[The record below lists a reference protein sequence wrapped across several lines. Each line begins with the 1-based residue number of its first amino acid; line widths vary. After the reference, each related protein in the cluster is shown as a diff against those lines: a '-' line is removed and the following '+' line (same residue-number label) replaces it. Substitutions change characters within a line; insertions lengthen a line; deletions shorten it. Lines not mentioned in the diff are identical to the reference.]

1 MSIEPAEQPIPADE
15 SEPSRPPEGGPTDED
30 THPLLDDPPGL
41 GWVEDGMAGF
51 ERLTLGLDTDEQ
63 GQNLVTVV
71 RPQATGPRDRT
82 RRAILSVHGWSDYFY
97 NAPLARAFEE
107 AGYAFH
113 AVDLRHY
120 GRSLREGQTPGW
132 TDDLARYDADLEAA
146 LATIAEDHPLPP
158 VLMGHSTGGLIASLW
173 AHRNPGRISALVLN
187 SPWLEMQGSAGVRL
201 LAQTIVDPVSALK
214 PYAMLTLPRI
224 DYYWRTLSDQ
234 AEGEWDLHPLWR
246 PTHAFEVPAAWLSAV
261 LKGHRTVAR
270 RLQVSAPILVLV
282 SARGHRGTS
291 YDEAMLASDIVLD
304 PDAMARRSLRLGD
317 RVTVHRLPDALHDVF
332 ASPASVREAA
342 GAATLTWL
350 GAYAPPSAS
359 EAESGAPDDG
369 AG

>member
-1 MSIEPAEQPIPADE
+1 MARDPIQPPPPDPSAPHGAPA
-15 SEPSRPPEGGPTDED
+15 GGPTEED
-30 THPLLDDPPGL
+30 TRPFLDDPPGL
-41 GWVEDGMAGF
+41 GWVPDGLPGF
-51 ERLTLGLDTDEQ
+51 ERCTLGLDTDKQ

-71 RPQATGPRDRT
+71 RPRADVARDPA
-82 RRAILSVHGWSDYFY
+82 RRPILSVHGWSDYFY
-97 NAPLARAFEE
+97 NAPLAHAFEA

-120 GRSLREGQTPGW
+120 GRSLRTGQTPGW

-146 LATIAEDHPLPP
+146 FETIARDHPLPP
-158 VLMGHSTGGLIASLW
+158 ILMGHSTGGLIAALW
-173 AHRNPGRISALVLN
+173 ADRNPGRLAALVLN

-201 LAQTIVDPVSALK
+201 LAKSIVGPVSAMK

-224 DYYWRTLSDQ
+224 DHYWRTLSDQ

-246 PTHAFEVPAAWLSAV
+246 PPHAFEVPAAWLSAV
-261 LKGHRTVAR
+261 LSGHRAVAG
-270 RLQVSAPILVLV
+270 RLDVSVPILVLV

-291 YDEAMLASDIVLD
+291 YGEAMLTSDIVLD